1 MKTEN
6 EIKALI
12 DLSQNDNGMEVEKAL
27 STWDSA
33 ELIETID
40 NLLEY
45 QCNEFKISVYMGEW
59 QVCLFHH
66 VKRDKSLNMALFKI
80 LQACLEDNEIKGV

>member
-1 MKTEN
+1 MKTKN

-12 DLSQNDNGMEVEKAL
+12 SLAQNDNVLEAEKVL

-45 QCNEFKISVYMGEW
+45 QCNEFKICVYRGEW

-66 VKRDKSLNMALFKI
+66 AKRNKSLNMALFKI